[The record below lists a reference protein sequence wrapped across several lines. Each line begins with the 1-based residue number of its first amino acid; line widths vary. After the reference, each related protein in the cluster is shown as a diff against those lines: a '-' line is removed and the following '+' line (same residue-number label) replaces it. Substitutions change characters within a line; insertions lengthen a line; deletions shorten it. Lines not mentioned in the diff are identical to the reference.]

1 MQLNVLYGCDDNYAP
16 YTGISLLS
24 LFENNKDIEEITIY
38 LAAMNFSEVNL
49 SKFRRLAEQYGR
61 KLVILDTERAQEY
74 MKTYQ
79 CKGWNGSL
87 ATWLRFFVLEQIPE
101 DVNRLLW
108 IDSDT
113 IVNGSLR
120 DLIEI
125 PLEGYPVAAVCDSV
139 CYWERFRL
147 GIAKSEPYFNAGVIL
162 FNLPVWQGND
172 VLGKMMEHLE
182 KYVQYYKANDQDLL
196 NDFFKGQILK
206 LPMRYNLQGFQLG
219 YPIRTYFSVY
229 HWDESAYYTQ
239 DEAQSA
245 VAQPCIIHF
254 FRFLGDYPWQ
264 QGKNYHPV
272 RERYLRWQARS
283 PWKEHPGAPKRTDAV
298 FKVEK
303 FLYRLLPKKCF
314 LHLFAWFTNRK
325 VPKVPV
331 DIRARENIK

>member
-16 YTGISLLS
+16 YTGVSLLS

-61 KLVILDTERAQEY
+61 KLVVLDTERAQEY

-245 VAQPCIIHF
+245 VC
-254 FRFLGDYPWQ
+254 LLYT
-264 QGKNYHPV
+264 
-272 RERYLRWQARS
+272 S
-283 PWKEHPGAPKRTDAV
+283 PSPRD
-298 FKVEK
+298 
-303 FLYRLLPKKCF
+303 CS
-314 LHLFAWFTNRK
+314 
-325 VPKVPV
+325 
-331 DIRARENIK
+331 

>member
-16 YTGISLLS
+16 YTGVSLLS

-61 KLVILDTERAQEY
+61 KLVVQDTERAQEY

-219 YPIRTYFSVY
+219 YPIRTYF
-229 HWDESAYYTQ
+229 
-239 DEAQSA
+239 
-245 VAQPCIIHF
+245 
-254 FRFLGDYPWQ
+254 
-264 QGKNYHPV
+264 
-272 RERYLRWQARS
+272 
-283 PWKEHPGAPKRTDAV
+283 
-298 FKVEK
+298 
-303 FLYRLLPKKCF
+303 
-314 LHLFAWFTNRK
+314 
-325 VPKVPV
+325 
-331 DIRARENIK
+331 